1 MDQLNVDFEQLS
13 GLDPL
18 QQDWTLPTEA
28 FQLRHEI
35 EDRSPPPEQFP
46 NHCSPDMVDGET
58 VFFFLQGQ
66 NVGVLETGFS
76 VNMGF

>member
-1 MDQLNVDFEQLS
+1 MSQGDFFFGDGEMDQLNVDFEQLS

-18 QQDWTLPTEA
+18 QQDWTLPSEA

-46 NHCSPDMVDGET
+46 NHCSPDMVDG
-58 VFFFLQGQ
+58 
-66 NVGVLETGFS
+66 
-76 VNMGF
+76 MYM